1 MFNTKIIGAIVVSFF
16 SVFMFMFSLVVRASE
31 LDQEELVNLELTNS
45 FVPVSSENIELLALA
60 PETYYVSGVSLWFSG
75 SSAPATMYYQKQEYG
90 RLYRGYLTRDYYKP
104 IIWGALNTG
113 YTVYYGTLYR
123 DDIPMPS
130 LSRIL
135 HVENE

>member
-1 MFNTKIIGAIVVSFF
+1 MGNTKIIRFIVAASFF
-16 SVFMFMFSLVVRASE
+16 VSILVYPPVARAAE
-31 LDQEELVNLELTNS
+31 LDQGESVKAETISSINL
-45 FVPVSSENIELLALA
+45 VSSENIEPLAIA

-123 DDIPMPS
+123 NDLPLPS
-130 LSRIL
+130 LRRVLPI
-135 HVENE
+135 EEE